1 MKKLL
6 LVVVALAAGA
16 LVFSK
21 VRSSRANS
29 EDLWHE
35 ATNS

>member
-6 LVVVALAAGA
+6 VVMIALVAGA

-21 VRSSRANS
+21 IRGSREEN
-29 EDLWHE
+29 DLWHE
-35 ATNS
+35 ATAN

>member
-6 LVVVALAAGA
+6 VVMIALAAGA

-21 VRSSRANS
+21 IRSSREEN
-29 EDLWHE
+29 DLWHE
-35 ATNS
+35 ATAN

>member
-6 LVVVALAAGA
+6 LVVAALAAGA

-21 VRSSRANS
+21 IRASRSEN
-29 EDLWHE
+29 DLWHE

>member
-6 LVVVALAAGA
+6 AVVVALAAGA

-21 VRSSRANS
+21 IRSARSDD
-29 EDLWHE
+29 DLWRD
-35 ATNS
+35 ATAN

>member
-1 MKKLL
+1 MKKILA
-6 LVVVALAAGA
+6 VVVALAAGA

-21 VRSSRANS
+21 VRGSRS
-29 EDLWHE
+29 ETDLWHE